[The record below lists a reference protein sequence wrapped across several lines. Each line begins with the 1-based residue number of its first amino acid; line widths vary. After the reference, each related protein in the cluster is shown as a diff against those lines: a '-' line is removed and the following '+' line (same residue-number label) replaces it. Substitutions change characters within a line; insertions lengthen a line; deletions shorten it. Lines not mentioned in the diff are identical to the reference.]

1 MPQSLRREVQR
12 QSPQSLRPMKKLL
25 ILILILAAAAGGW
38 WFGHSGRS
46 STAPPVPERKVLYYQ
61 SPMHPWIKSDKPG
74 RCTICGME
82 LSPVYEGSE
91 GFDTDA
97 SVVTL
102 SKSGITAAAVET
114 TPVIRQQIRRT
125 VRVAGIID
133 DDDTA
138 HRRISATVDGR
149 IEKLFVNYLGAEVTA
164 GEPLATLYSPMLRT
178 AFAEFQT
185 VAQQQP
191 SPQREGLLAGVRD
204 RLLRL
209 GMAPADIDA
218 LRNKSSLPSE
228 LQVLAPA
235 SGTVVK
241 RNVYPGQ
248 YVKEGEVLFEIGDFS
263 KMWFVFDAY
272 ERDLTH
278 IRMGDPVEISTP
290 ALPGRIIKAPI
301 TFIDPTLDETTRS
314 AKIRVV
320 VDNPVQND
328 PRKHR
333 HELLHKLYA
342 EGRIQT
348 TSQPVLTVPREAV
361 LWPRGVPVVYVEKE
375 KGAYRPREIR
385 VGLAGDDVWEV
396 LDGLR
401 EGEKV
406 VTSGNLLLDGQSQIE
421 RPAETLMQTGPAMQ
435 LTKTQQSAAEA
446 FFAAESATAEVL
458 ASEKFAEWPQA
469 TAKLHASVDALSGE
483 FGVIVESIKKAAQFS
498 AVADLQAARSAFYPL
513 GDAAADFALHLRAMH
528 PAFAKLLV
536 FECAMAKDAV
546 PSAPREEGR
555 WVQIAGPIRNPY
567 FGPKMLTCGSELKP

>member
-1 MPQSLRREVQR
+1 
-12 QSPQSLRPMKKLL
+12 MKKLL
-25 ILILILAAAAGGW
+25 ILFLILTAAAGGW
-38 WFGHSGRS
+38 WLGHSGRAG
-46 STAPPVPERKVLYYQ
+46 TVAPTSGRKVLYYQ
-61 SPMHPWIKSDKPG
+61 SPMHPWIKSDQPG

-82 LSPVYEGSE
+82 LSPVYEGGK

-97 SVVTL
+97 SLVTL
-102 SKSGITAAAVET
+102 SKSGVTAAGVET
-114 TPVIRQQIRRT
+114 ASVTRRQIRRT
-125 VRVAGIID
+125 IRVAGMID

-138 HRRISATVDGR
+138 HRKISATVDGR
-149 IEKLFVNYLGAEVTA
+149 IEKLFINYLGAEVTA

-185 VAQQQP
+185 VAQQPP
-191 SPQREGLLAGVRD
+191 SAQREGMLAGTRD
-204 RLLRL
+204 RLLRM

-218 LRNKSSLPSE
+218 LRNKSALPSE
-228 LQVLAPA
+228 LRILAPA

-290 ALPGRIIKAPI
+290 ALPGRAIKAPI

-320 VDNPVQND
+320 VDNPIQGD

-348 TSQPVLTVPREAV
+348 TSEPVLTVPRDAV

-385 VGLAGDDVWEV
+385 VGLAGDEVWEV

-421 RPAETLMQTGPAMQ
+421 RPAESMMPSGPPMQ
-435 LTKTQQSAAEA
+435 LTKTQQGAAEA
-446 FFAAESATAEVL
+446 FFAAESAVSEVL
-458 ASEKFAEWPQA
+458 ASEKFTEWTQA
-469 TAKLHASVDALSGE
+469 AAKLRDSADALGRE
-483 FGVIVESIKKAAQFS
+483 FGVIVEPITKAAQFP
-498 AVADLQAARSAFYPL
+498 AAADLQAARTSFYPL
-513 GDAAADFALHLRAMH
+513 GDAVADFAVHLRAMH

-536 FECAMAKDAV
+536 FECGMAKDAV
-546 PSAPREEGR
+546 PSAPREEGH
-555 WVQIAGPIRNPY
+555 WVQLAAPIRNPY
-567 FGPKMLTCGSELKP
+567 FGPKMLNCGSELKP

>member
-1 MPQSLRREVQR
+1 
-12 QSPQSLRPMKKLL
+12 MKKLFILSL
-25 ILILILAAAAGGW
+25 ILGAAVGGW
-38 WFGHSGRS
+38 WLGHAGRP
-46 STAPPVPERKVLYYQ
+46 STATAVPERKVLYYQ

-82 LSPVYEGSE
+82 LSPVYEGGK

-97 SVVTL
+97 SLVTL
-102 SKSGITAAAVET
+102 SKSGVTAAGVEAA
-114 TPVIRQQIRRT
+114 PVTRQQIRRT
-125 VRVAGIID
+125 IRVAGIID

-178 AFAEFQT
+178 VFAEFQT
-185 VAQQQP
+185 VVQQGP
-191 SPQREGLLAGVRD
+191 SPQRESLLAGIRD

-209 GMAPADIDA
+209 GMAPGDIDA

-241 RNVYPGQ
+241 RNVYAGQ
-248 YVKEGEVLFEIGDFS
+248 YVKEGDVLFEIGDFS

-290 ALPGRIIKAPI
+290 ALPGRVFKAPI

-348 TSQPVLTVPREAV
+348 TSESVLTVPRDAV

-375 KGAYRPREIR
+375 KGAYRSREIR
-385 VGLAGDDVWEV
+385 IGLAGDDVWEV

-421 RPAETLMQTGPAMQ
+421 RPAEIMMQTGPAMQ
-435 LTKTQQSAAEA
+435 LTKTQQAAAEA
-446 FFAAESATAEVL
+446 FFAAESAVSEVL
-458 ASEKFAEWPQA
+458 AAEKFAEWTQA
-469 TAKLHASVDALSGE
+469 AEKLHASADELSKE
-483 FGVIVESIKKAAQFS
+483 FGVIVEPIKKAAQFL
-498 AVADLQAARSAFYPL
+498 AAADLSAARAAFYPL
-513 GDAAADFALHLRAMH
+513 GDATADFALHLRAMH

-546 PSAPREEGR
+546 PDAPRDEGH
-555 WVQIAGPIRNPY
+555 WVQTAGPIRNPY
-567 FGPKMLTCGSELKP
+567 FGPKMIKCGAELKP